1 MDTLLDTHFSL
12 FPHCMR
18 HTKSKFQSRGT
29 PSSTLRLRE
38 NTVESNKNAFLSLFH
53 FATFTLTFKQNMDFN
68 DSDSNNSQ
76 DEIINRDDFV
86 VAASIV
92 RIQQQ
97 LQEEIAEGN
106 ERILEKQEEVQDLDK
121 MIQIGELSM
130 KDVLSELDTPVNS
143 DSEEDEVDC
152 LLINIYICVRN

>member
-1 MDTLLDTHFSL
+1 
-12 FPHCMR
+12 
-18 HTKSKFQSRGT
+18 
-29 PSSTLRLRE
+29 
-38 NTVESNKNAFLSLFH
+38 
-53 FATFTLTFKQNMDFN
+53 MDFN